1 MRTLASEGRLLV
13 VGFAA
18 GGIPTIKVNRLLLR
32 NASLIGVAWGEFLRT
47 HADYLYETQ
56 AGLEKLVAE
65 GMRPPVSARIP
76 LSEGR
81 QALQDFADGK
91 VYGKMVLVP

>member
-1 MRTLASEGRLLV
+1 
-13 VGFAA
+13 
-18 GGIPTIKVNRLLLR
+18 
-32 NASLIGVAWGEFLRT
+32 
-47 HADYLYETQ
+47 DYLYETQ

-65 GMRPPVSARIP
+65 GMRPPVSARVP

-81 QALQDFADGK
+81 QALRDFADGK